1 MNTILMNSENSKMS
15 EPHSLLLN
23 VADKILNNFDH
34 FQMKSLKLRWMISAS
49 FKKQ

>member
-1 MNTILMNSENSKMS
+1 MNTTLMNSENSKMS

-34 FQMKSLKLRWMISAS
+34 FQSNFYLQKTR
-49 FKKQ
+49 